1 MQRRKALKNTSLLI
15 GGLLGVPGL
24 GILTGF
30 DSNPHDHHHTGSV
43 PVKPSENVPFVP
55 QALSPAQNERLIAA
69 TERLIP
75 ATDTPGAKEAR
86 VNEYI
91 DRLLAQWM
99 KEDERNRFLAG
110 LEGLDRRAQAKYR
123 KPFEALQENEQDELL
138 RFYAQSAT
146 TGNSEEGRF
155 FHELKS
161 LTLEGYYT
169 SEIGATQELQYSA
182 SHGTYVADA
191 PLSQIGRAWA

>member
-1 MQRRKALKNTSLLI
+1 MQRRKAIKNTSLLI
-15 GGLLGVPGL
+15 GGLLAVPGL

-30 DSNPHDHHHTGSV
+30 SSNPHDHHHARSV
-43 PVKPSENVPFVP
+43 LVKPAGDIPFAP
-55 QALSPAQNERLIAA
+55 KALSSAQNECLIAA

-75 ATDTPGAKEAR
+75 TTDTPGAKEAR

-99 KEDERNRFLAG
+99 KEDEKNRFLAG
-110 LEGLDRRAQAKYR
+110 LEGLDRRAQTKYQ
-123 KPFEALQENEQDELL
+123 KSFEALQESEQDELL
-138 RFYAQSAT
+138 QFYAQSAT
-146 TGNSEEGRF
+146 AGNSEEGRF
-155 FHELKS
+155 FRELKA